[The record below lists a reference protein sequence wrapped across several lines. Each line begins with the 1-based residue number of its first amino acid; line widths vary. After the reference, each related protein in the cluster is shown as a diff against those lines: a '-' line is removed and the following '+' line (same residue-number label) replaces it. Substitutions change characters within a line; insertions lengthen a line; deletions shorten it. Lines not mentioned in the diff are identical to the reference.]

1 MNSETGGEHH
11 GRRVWLGAG
20 AVVVALLVGLIALEW
35 LRPSVVR
42 RLGEPVQSVA
52 EALTPGL
59 TRHVIIVSI
68 DGLRP
73 DALEVYHPPTLT
85 RLMRTGRYTLEAR
98 TVVPAKT
105 LPAHTSMLT
114 GAALERHGVT
124 WNESRPDSVRPVPTI
139 FERARRH
146 GLVTAAFFSKPKL
159 EPLASGDGYDYVQRP
174 VGGLMGM
181 LGEHVDTDV
190 RRLLEEHQPHLL
202 FVHIG
207 DPDYIGHLVGWMTP
221 FYGNAVRAA
230 DEAVAEIIAAA
241 DAAYGAGEYTLIVT
255 ADHGGHGRDHTGP
268 DEVDVR
274 IPWIVAGKGVRG
286 TGPITEPV
294 RIMDTGATA
303 TWLLGMGFDE
313 ELEGRPVR
321 SAFEA
326 SPALRAPPAE
336 AADST
341 RATPAVRAP

>member
-1 MNSETGGEHH
+1 MGPERSQERH
-11 GRRVWLGAG
+11 GRRAWLGVAA
-20 AVVVALLVGLIALEW
+20 AVFALLIGLIALEW

-42 RLGEPVQSVA
+42 RLGEPVQTVA

-73 DALEVYHPPTLT
+73 DALEVYRPPTLT
-85 RLMRTGRYTLEAR
+85 HLMRTGRYTLEAR

-114 GAALERHGVT
+114 GASLERHGVT
-124 WNESRPDSVRPVPTI
+124 WNESRPEVVRPVPTI

-190 RRLLEEHQPHLL
+190 RELLAEQQPHLL

-230 DEAVAEIIAAA
+230 DEAVAEIIEAAN
-241 DAAYGAGEYTLIVT
+241 DAYGAGEYTLIVT
-255 ADHGGHGRDHTGP
+255 ADHGGHDRDHTGP
-268 DEVDVR
+268 EEVDVL

-286 TGPITEPV
+286 SGPITEPV
-294 RIMDTGATA
+294 RIMDTGATV
-303 TWLLGMGFDE
+303 TWLLGMGYDE
-313 ELEGRPVR
+313 ALEGRPVR

-326 SPALRAPPAE
+326 PPLPRARPVE
-336 AADST
+336 AADS
-341 RATPAVRAP
+341 APGVTAR